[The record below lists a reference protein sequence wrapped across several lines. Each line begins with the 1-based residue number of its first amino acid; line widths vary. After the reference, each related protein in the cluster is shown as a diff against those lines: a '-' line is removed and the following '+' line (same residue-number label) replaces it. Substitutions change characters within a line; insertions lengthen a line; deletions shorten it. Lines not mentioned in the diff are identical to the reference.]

1 MNHQEQAHSLEEEPK
16 FIMRV
21 VKTSYRTA
29 LSRQIGESVRIRSRG
44 GEGGILNSKDENS
57 RAG

>member
-29 LSRQIGESVRIRSRG
+29 LSRQIGFEVEEENRQGRG
-44 GEGGILNSKDENS
+44 
-57 RAG
+57 

>member
-29 LSRQIGESVRIRSRG
+29 LSRQIGLEVEEERG
-44 GEGGILNSKDENS
+44 VY
-57 RAG
+57 